1 VVDRVVEQA
10 NEAPKPNRTLAQAGT
25 PRVKATDCIRAIGAP
40 QRRRI
45 LRALHAAGEAQS
57 PNELSKGGDTS
68 LGHVT
73 YHVKVLTECG
83 LLALT
88 GTQPRRGAV
97 EHFYA
102 STVIHDELVIKLLDI
117 TRTED
122 GE

>member
-1 VVDRVVEQA
+1 V
-10 NEAPKPNRTLAQAGT
+10 
-25 PRVKATDCIRAIGAP
+25 IGAP

-45 LRALHAAGEAQS
+45 LRALHAAGEARS
-57 PNELSKGGDTS
+57 PNELSGGGDTS

-88 GTQPRRGAV
+88 GTQKRRGAT

-102 STVIHDELVIKLLDI
+102 STVGDDELVTTLLEI
-117 TRTED
+117 TRAED